1 MNENEKKKVSLLD
14 RYIKY
19 WYGISGPLDEYK
31 KAKIDQIGNKAFFIA
46 MLTMI
51 SLFLISSIVYT
62 YLGSEIA
69 YYTLCIGGFLVLIVV
84 SSFVMSKTNK
94 IHLTDNEVEEKD
106 LPQAKKAARVRG
118 AFSGLY
124 FGIAMFLIEFVT
136 SGMDKKMFLID
147 FIFYLVL
154 GAIAFGGIMAMF
166 YSSRIKVVKDEE
178 N

>member
-1 MNENEKKKVSLLD
+1 
-14 RYIKY
+14 
-19 WYGISGPLDEYK
+19 
-31 KAKIDQIGNKAFFIA
+31 
-46 MLTMI
+46 
-51 SLFLISSIVYT
+51 
-62 YLGSEIA
+62 
-69 YYTLCIGGFLVLIVV
+69 
-84 SSFVMSKTNK
+84 MSKTNK
-94 IHLTDNEVEEKD
+94 IHINNNEVEEKD

-154 GAIAFGGIMAMF
+154 GAIVFGGIMAMV